1 MKRIIAG
8 MIGAAVLGGA
18 VVAQEVTFY
27 NRMGSVL
34 VEQAAA
40 KDADANF
47 GKLYDRIVGQYDSE
61 KFSFFGRFQADLIG
75 WPSDKETIDKVG
87 LNPDEPDNHKRW
99 GDYIGLAAP
108 IIEFNGAMR
117 PLPFLEIALGNS
129 YGTETPWEG
138 YELPGSYGYGSDVT
152 YGRGE
157 WADGNG
163 GTVLFKGAGIG
174 MDGLYIG
181 WNILPITNAR
191 NGGFKGKG
199 FPDGWDT
206 QLGLIYNVDGLLGIG
221 VGAKLSTRKWTEGED
236 RNANQQIGVYIEY
249 TGVENLKVGAG
260 VTMDTNSLG
269 AAGDFIHESRGDEL
283 GFELGPISQYVS
295 LDRHEYGF
303 VPFVNAGAEYNFAGM
318 GLPITLGAD
327 VGLYAG
333 AQTVVVNPDDE
344 DVTMMPMLVGLLVR
358 VDPMENLWFDVRAVY
373 EDALLKGVPDGSD
386 INLSRLTVTPRVH
399 FLLSE
404 SDEFRL
410 QVPIMTNWIPE
421 TKAGGNFETSTHTG
435 FNIGVFWQHN
445 F

>member
-8 MIGAAVLGGA
+8 MIGAAMLGGA

-34 VEQAAA
+34 VEQDAA

-61 KFSFFGRFQADLIG
+61 KFSFFGRFQAEI
-75 WPSDKETIDKVG
+75 VG
-87 LNPDEPDNHKRW
+87 SPTAAARQAIPAGVW
-99 GDYIGLAAP
+99 GEFEKPWSDYIGLNAS

-129 YGTETPWEG
+129 YGEELPWEG

-181 WNILPITNAR
+181 WNILPVSNAI
-191 NGGFKGKG
+191 GFKGPDG

-206 QLGLIYNVDGLLGIG
+206 QVGVIYNVDGMLGIG
-221 VGAKLSTRKWTEGED
+221 VGARLSTRKWEEANGKD
-236 RNANQQIGVYIEY
+236 RNANQQIGVYLEY

-260 VTMDTNSLG
+260 VTMDTNG
-269 AAGDFIHESRGDEL
+269 TG
-283 GFELGPISQYVS
+283 GFFKNRK
-295 LDRHEYGF
+295 LDDTGF
-303 VPFVNAGAEYNFAGM
+303 VKGGGVVGDALDWVGNVDEIDHGFNAFVNAGAEYNFGGM
-318 GLPITLGAD
+318 GLPLTLGAD

-333 AQTVVVNPDDE
+333 KTTVEVVQNGDDI
-344 DVTMMPMLVGLLVR
+344 TAMPMLVGLLLR
-358 VDPMENLWFDVRAVY
+358 VDPMENLWFDLRGVY
-373 EDALLKGVPDGSD
+373 EDALVSEEDS
-386 INLSRLTVTPRVH
+386 NVSRLTITPRVH

-410 QVPIMTNWIPE
+410 QVPITTNWIPN
-421 TKAGGNFETSTHTG
+421 GVDGRDSYTG
-435 FNIGVFWQHN
+435 FNIEIFWQHN

>member
-34 VEQAAA
+34 VNQPAVENA
-40 KDADANF
+40 DADF

-61 KFSFFGRFQADLIG
+61 KFSFFGRFQADLMSGDG
-75 WPSDKETIDKVG
+75 W
-87 LNPDEPDNHKRW
+87 DEH
-99 GDYIGLAAP
+99 IGLDAP

-129 YGTETPWEG
+129 YGEELPWEG

-181 WNILPITNAR
+181 WNILPITNAL
-191 NGGFKGKG
+191 NGGFKGKN

-206 QLGLIYNVDGLLGIG
+206 QLGLIYNVDGMLGIG
-221 VGAKLSTRKWTEGED
+221 VGARLSTRKWEEGNGKD
-236 RNANQQIGVYIEY
+236 RNANQQIGVYLEY

-260 VTMDTNSLG
+260 VTMDTNG
-269 AAGDFIHESRGDEL
+269 TG
-283 GFELGPISQYVS
+283 GFFKNRN
-295 LDRHEYGF
+295 LDDTGF
-303 VPFVNAGAEYNFAGM
+303 VKGGGVVGDALDWVGNVEEIDHGFNAFVNAGAEYNFGGM
-318 GLPITLGAD
+318 GLPLTLGAD

-333 AQTVVVNPDDE
+333 KTTVEVVQNGDDI
-344 DVTMMPMLVGLLVR
+344 TAMPMLVGLLLR
-358 VDPMENLWFDVRAVY
+358 VDPMENLWFDLRGVY
-373 EDALLKGVPDGSD
+373 EDALVSEEDS
-386 INLSRLTVTPRVH
+386 NVSRLTITPRVH

-410 QVPIMTNWIPE
+410 QVPITTNWIPN
-421 TKAGGNFETSTHTG
+421 GVDGRDSYTG
-435 FNIGVFWQHN
+435 FNIEIFWQHN

>member
-34 VEQAAA
+34 VNQPAVENA
-40 KDADANF
+40 DADF
-47 GKLYDRIVGQYDSE
+47 GRLYDRIVGQYDSE
-61 KFSFFGRFQADLIG
+61 KFSFFGRFEAELMSNDG
-75 WPSDKETIDKVG
+75 W
-87 LNPDEPDNHKRW
+87 DEH
-99 GDYIGLAAP
+99 IGLGLGFDP
-108 IIEFNGAMR
+108 EFNGAMR

-152 YGRGE
+152 YGRGL

-163 GTVLFKGAGIG
+163 GTILFKGAGIG